1 MGEQYVVVGS
11 HDWTDQIFDEVI
23 CSYPGTWTYINDPA
37 VLTLETLS
45 NIKPSLVFF
54 LHWSLKVPSDIT
66 SNFECVGFHMTDLP
80 YGRGGTPLQNLIL
93 RGHQNTK
100 LSAFKLVEEMD
111 AGPIYLKTDLSLEGS
126 AEEIYSRTSYA
137 AADMILRLIE
147 EKYIPK
153 PQVGTPTI
161 FKRRTP
167 EQSRLSAMRTLNDLY
182 DFVRMLD
189 APGYPHAFLDHG
201 PHRFELFDVVK
212 SDNELTARV
221 RIVPRQP

>member
-1 MGEQYVVVGS
+1 MSEQYVVVGS

-93 RGHQNTK
+93 RGHQN
-100 LSAFKLVEEMD
+100 
-111 AGPIYLKTDLSLEGS
+111 LSL
-126 AEEIYSRTSYA
+126 IH
-137 AADMILRLIE
+137 I
-147 EKYIPK
+147 
-153 PQVGTPTI
+153 
-161 FKRRTP
+161 
-167 EQSRLSAMRTLNDLY
+167 
-182 DFVRMLD
+182 
-189 APGYPHAFLDHG
+189 
-201 PHRFELFDVVK
+201 
-212 SDNELTARV
+212 
-221 RIVPRQP
+221 